1 MIITKAEV
9 VIARPLEEVY
19 KYLYSLE
26 NQTEYNT
33 CIKSSIKV
41 SDPKSHL
48 PSFKIEINFGLFSLS
63 EIYRIKE
70 LKENVF
76 FIATCE
82 NNLLN
87 FEDKYEFESVN
98 EGTVL
103 KITDQMELKGLLRLS
118 EGIVKGNLSTQMQ
131 ENILRVKNILEK

>member
-33 CIKSSIKV
+33 SIKSSIKV